1 VAGCRPRVCG
11 RARGSGKGGR
21 SFVNVSDPI
30 LDVVVWISLGV
41 IAVTLWAAVV
51 TFGIRG
57 DL

>member
-1 VAGCRPRVCG
+1 
-11 RARGSGKGGR
+11 
-21 SFVNVSDPI
+21 VNVSDPI

-41 IAVTLWAAVV
+41 IAVTLWADVV

>member
-1 VAGCRPRVCG
+1 M
-11 RARGSGKGGR
+11 
-21 SFVNVSDPI
+21 NIDNPI

-51 TFGIRG
+51 AFGIRG